1 MSERSDGGQRR
12 APQVKGAPVHGVVFA
27 IRRICPPG
35 TIAKMLPLLPPEVAA
50 AVEHD
55 RFLVAGWYPL
65 SHYRAIFAAAMS
77 ATGRDVDLVR
87 ALSRDAMLHDF
98 RGIYRL
104 LTFVLSPAF
113 IMRRSPPLFGRY
125 YDTGT
130 LGVPVARD
138 GYCEAHYRGCVGFDR
153 VLWENVLGG
162 ATAVLE
168 AGGAKDVRVKAVR
181 GGGDRDEEMDMIG
194 EWR

>member
-1 MSERSDGGQRR
+1 MS
-12 APQVKGAPVHGVVFA
+12 V
-27 IRRICPPG
+27 
-35 TIAKMLPLLPPEVAA
+35 
-50 AVEHD
+50 
-55 RFLVAGWYPL
+55 
-65 SHYRAIFAAAMS
+65 
-77 ATGRDVDLVR
+77 TGRDVELVR

-125 YDTGT
+125 YD
-130 LGVPVARD
+130 
-138 GYCEAHYRGCVGFDR
+138 R

-168 AGGAKDVRVKAVR
+168 AGGAKDVRIKAVR
-181 GGGDRDEEMDMIG
+181 GGGDGDQELDMIG